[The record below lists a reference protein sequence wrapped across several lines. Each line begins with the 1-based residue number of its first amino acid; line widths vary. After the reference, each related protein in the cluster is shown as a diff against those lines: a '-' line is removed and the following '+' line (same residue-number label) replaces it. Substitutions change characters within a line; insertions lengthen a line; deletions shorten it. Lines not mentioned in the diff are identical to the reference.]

1 MIAEVLGVLLVLLVA
16 NILCFAYIYFKDYD
30 EHNNKQIVKAM
41 FWAEDDLNATELGDM
56 FKTFLDNNN
65 VAFEVCNPG
74 KDKRVGVQ
82 ELVEENT
89 LKKV

>member
-1 MIAEVLGVLLVLLVA
+1 
-16 NILCFAYIYFKDYD
+16 
-30 EHNNKQIVKAM
+30 M
-41 FWAEDDLNATELGDM
+41 FWAEDAIHLNATELGDM

-74 KDKRVGVQ
+74 KDKRLGVQ

-89 LKKV
+89 KLKKSVKD

>member
-1 MIAEVLGVLLVLLVA
+1 MSI
-16 NILCFAYIYFKDYD
+16 
-30 EHNNKQIVKAM
+30 NNKQIVKAM
-41 FWAEDDLNATELGDM
+41 FWAEDAINLNATELGDM

-65 VAFEVCNPG
+65 VAFEVCNPE

-89 LKKV
+89 KLKKSVKDWQELYLKSIKQKI

>member
-1 MIAEVLGVLLVLLVA
+1 
-16 NILCFAYIYFKDYD
+16 
-30 EHNNKQIVKAM
+30 M
-41 FWAEDDLNATELGDM
+41 FWAEDAINLNATELGDM
-56 FKTFLDNNN
+56 FKTFLNNRN

-89 LKKV
+89 NLKKSVKDWQELYLKSIKQKI

>member
-1 MIAEVLGVLLVLLVA
+1 
-16 NILCFAYIYFKDYD
+16 
-30 EHNNKQIVKAM
+30 M
-41 FWAEDDLNATELGDM
+41 FWAEDAINLNATELGDM

-65 VAFEVCNPG
+65 VAFEVCNPE

-89 LKKV
+89 KLKKSVKDWQELYLKSIKQKI

>member
-1 MIAEVLGVLLVLLVA
+1 MSI
-16 NILCFAYIYFKDYD
+16 
-30 EHNNKQIVKAM
+30 NNKQIVKAM
-41 FWAEDDLNATELGDM
+41 FWAEDAIHLNATELGDM
-56 FKTFLDNNN
+56 FKTFLDNN

-89 LKKV
+89 KKKSVKDWQELYLKSIKQKI